1 MSAEV
6 NTVFVVDDDPPI
18 LKALGRLLRQAGFE
32 VRAFLSSQAFLEEH
46 DPAIPGCAL
55 LDVSIAGMNGLELQ
69 QALIAS
75 GCARPVIFL
84 TAWGDIPMSVRAMQA
99 GAVNFLTKPARAED
113 LIGAVRVA
121 IEKDGAARRVHA
133 ELQAIKQRMESLT
146 SRESEVLRFVIAGRL
161 NKQIAG
167 DLGIAEKTIK
177 VHRARMMEKMDVR
190 SVADLVRLAAK
201 GGMVAVKEA
210 VCPLTA

>member
-1 MSAEV
+1 MGWSLRMSTEG

-18 LKALGRLLRQAGFE
+18 LRALGRLLRGDGFE

-55 LDVSIAGMNGLELQ
+55 FDVSIDRMDGLELQ
-69 QALIAS
+69 QALITS
-75 GCARPVIFL
+75 GCERPVVFL
-84 TAWGDIPMSVRAMQA
+84 TGQGDIPTSVRAMQA
-99 GAVNFLTKPARAED
+99 GAVNFLTKPVRAED

-121 IEKDGAARRVHA
+121 VERDGAARRAHAEVHA
-133 ELQAIKQRMESLT
+133 INQRMASLT
-146 SRESEVLRFVIAGRL
+146 SRESEVLHFVIAGRL

-177 VHRARMMEKMDVR
+177 VHRARMMEKMEVR
-190 SVADLVRLAAK
+190 SVAALVH
-201 GGMVAVKEA
+201 
-210 VCPLTA
+210 LTDQAGIVPSSP